1 MNLKY
6 FLKIITMGNCF
17 DLICKKNKDFNEIN
31 EAKTPFKYNNDQTQ
45 DTSGLFAG
53 RISDI
58 SDQDKSNRMFKT
70 EAERIFLEEDEILS
84 EELNKKVSLQDFE
97 LVKLL
102 GEGSF
107 GKVVLVKKRDT
118 GIFYAMK
125 ILKKKVIEERKQT
138 KNTKTE
144 RLILEKMNNPFV
156 VQLHFAFQTK
166 VKLFLVMD
174 FMQGGE
180 LFFHLK
186 KASKFDEV
194 RTKFY
199 AAEIVLALEYLHMK
213 KIIYRDLKPENIL
226 FDVDGHIK
234 LCDFGL
240 SKFGVQS
247 FYYFFFFLIKEI

>member
-1 MNLKY
+1 
-6 FLKIITMGNCF
+6 MGNCLDF
-17 DLICKKNKDFNEIN
+17 LCKNHQDFNELN
-31 EAKTPFKYNNDQTQ
+31 EAKNPFKYNNDQTQ
-45 DTSGLFAG
+45 DVSGLFAG
-53 RISDI
+53 RLSDV
-58 SDQDKSNRMFKT
+58 SDQDKSNRMLKT
-70 EAERIFLEEDEILS
+70 KGERIFLEEDDILS
-84 EELNKKVSLQDFE
+84 EEQNKKISLQDFE

-107 GKVVLVKKRDT
+107 GKVVLVKKKDT
-118 GIFYAMK
+118 EMFYAMK

-144 RLILEKMNNPFV
+144 RLILEKMNNPFI

-166 VKLFLVMD
+166 EKLFLVMD

-186 KASKFDEV
+186 KATKFNEA

-199 AAEIVLALEYLHMK
+199 AAEIVLALEYLHKK

-226 FDVDGHIK
+226 LDVDGHIK

-240 SKFGVQS
+240 SKFGILS
-247 FYYFFFFLIKEI
+247 FYF